1 MRAVVQRVTSA
12 TVKVGGETRG
22 VIGGG
27 LMVLLGVGRDD
38 TDEDAAFMADRIV
51 GMRIFADSD
60 GKMNLALGAAGGAM
74 LIVSQ
79 FTLMADTSHGRR
91 PSFTAAAAPDDA
103 RRLYRRFIDAVGRMG
118 IHTEEGEFGATME
131 VALVNDGPVTIM
143 IDSKSR

>member
-12 TVKVGGETRG
+12 TVKVDGETRG
-22 VIGGG
+22 TIGAG
-27 LMVLLGVGRDD
+27 LMVLIGVGRED
-38 TDEDAAFMADRIV
+38 TGEDAAFMADRIV

-60 GKMNLALGAAGGAM
+60 SKMNLALGPAEGAM

-103 RRLYRRFIDAVGRMG
+103 RRLYRAFIDAVRRTG

-131 VALVNDGPVTIM
+131 VELVNDGPVTIM

>member
-1 MRAVVQRVTSA
+1 MRAVVQRVSSA
-12 TVKVGGETRG
+12 SVKVGGETRG
-22 VIGGG
+22 AIGAG

-38 TDEDAAFMADRIV
+38 TGEDVAFMADRTV
-51 GMRIFADSD
+51 GMRIFADSE
-60 GKMNLALGAAGGAM
+60 GKMNLAIGPAGGAM

-91 PSFTAAAAPDDA
+91 PSFTAAAAPDHA
-103 RRLYRRFIDAVGRMG
+103 RQLYRAFIDAVRRTG

-131 VALVNDGPVTIM
+131 VELINDGPVTIM

>member
-1 MRAVVQRVTSA
+1 MRAVVQRVSRA
-12 TVKVGGETRG
+12 SVKVGGETRG
-22 VIGGG
+22 AIGAG

-38 TDEDAAFMADRIV
+38 TDDDAAFMADRIV
-51 GMRIFADSD
+51 GMRIFADGD
-60 GKMNLALGAAGGAM
+60 GKMNLALGPAGGAM

-103 RRLYRRFIDAVGRMG
+103 RRLYRAFIDAVRRMS

-131 VALVNDGPVTIM
+131 VEIVNDGPVTIM